1 MRPGAADRPDEET
14 RGSTPALS
22 KLLLQYKGLT
32 VQANTPSR
40 LVAAL
45 FLVCVVAIVI
55 AVPVIELLR

>member
-1 MRPGAADRPDEET
+1 M
-14 RGSTPALS
+14 S

-45 FLVCVVAIVI
+45 FLVCVVVIVI
-55 AVPVIELLR
+55 AVPVIELFR